1 MPAACSGSPSRP
13 AAWPCRCV
21 RDRIDPQAVAQA
33 LEQDPTIS
41 HVALVYSETSSG
53 ICHDAP
59 AIARVAQALGRR
71 VIIDA
76 VSAFGAL
83 PLDLSDLPAV
93 DAVALTANKC
103 LEGLPGAAFVVA
115 RREPGR
121 RAGPRRQLVAGPGR
135 HLSAKPAAQCRAA
148 LHPPAPTL
156 AAFAVALARY
166 HEEGREARLA
176 RYTANMRALYQ
187 GVGEIGL
194 TPWLPPALQGPI
206 VVNVLAPDTP
216 AWDLQAFVDA
226 LKRRGY
232 VLSNFK
238 NTEQPSF
245 RVGCIGAF
253 SADQMRQAVQAM
265 GEALSELGIR
275 GTAAGQKPA
284 LPSTLTA

>member
-13 AAWPCRCV
+13 AAWPCRCVGV

-115 RREPGR
+115 RRDDLDAAQGR
-121 RAGPRRQLVAGPGR
+121 AGSWSLDLADIYQQSLQPNAGPRFTRPRPRWPPSPSRWRAIMRKAARPAWRATRPICARCTKAWRDRPDALAAACAAGPHR
-135 HLSAKPAAQCRAA
+135 RQC
-148 LHPPAPTL
+148 
-156 AAFAVALARY
+156 
-166 HEEGREARLA
+166 
-176 RYTANMRALYQ
+176 
-187 GVGEIGL
+187 
-194 TPWLPPALQGPI
+194 
-206 VVNVLAPDTP
+206 APDTP

-253 SADQMRQAVQAM
+253 GRPDAASRPGHGRGAVRTRHPRDRRRP
-265 GEALSELGIR
+265 EAG
-275 GTAAGQKPA
+275 A
-284 LPSTLTA
+284 PSTLTA